1 MRFNPVARVH
11 CMSIDHASR
20 SRSHIPQA
28 EGFNWRM
35 CPDKLF
41 MHKDLEPIDIKVWLV
56 LMVYARDRGECNPTN
71 KSLADMVGCSVRTIK
86 YSLVRLEDAG
96 FLIGK
101 SRGPHRTITL
111 RPEGW
116 DSTPQPFTL
125 KTFVQV

>member
-1 MRFNPVARVH
+1 MDKGTMGIDPAR
-11 CMSIDHASR
+11 R

-28 EGFNWRM
+28 EGFTWRM

-41 MHKDLEPIDIKVWLV
+41 MHADLQAIDIKIWLV

-71 KSLADMVGCSVRTIK
+71 KSLADMVGCSVRTIA
-86 YSLVRLEDAG
+86 YSLSRLEDAG
-96 FLIGK
+96 FVIGE

-116 DSTPQPFTL
+116 GEMTPEPFRL
-125 KTFVQV
+125 KTFAS